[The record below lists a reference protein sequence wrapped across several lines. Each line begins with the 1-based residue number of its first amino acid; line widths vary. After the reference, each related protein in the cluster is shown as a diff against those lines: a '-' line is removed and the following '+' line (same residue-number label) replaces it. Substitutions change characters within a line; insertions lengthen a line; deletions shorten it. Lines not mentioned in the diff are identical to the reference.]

1 MEAGSEHANPLM
13 QRRRAGVLL
22 HPTSLPGPAPVG
34 TLGAEAL
41 RFVDWAREAGFG
53 LWQILPLH
61 PPQADGS
68 PYASISAFAGDVR
81 MIDRHRL
88 AERAGLDE
96 RDIPVAEA
104 LHQARAGLAQ
114 APEGWAQ
121 AYQAFCDA
129 QGPVWLDDFAR
140 FVVIREQEGG
150 RPWWEWPQARRDREP
165 DALAA
170 LQQEAAE
177 ALEAVR
183 FAQFVLFDQW
193 QDVREHARA
202 RDIMI
207 LGDMPIFVAH
217 DSAEVWAHR
226 DLFDLDATGHPL
238 TVAGVPP
245 DYFSATGQR
254 WGNPHYRW
262 DRLQAR
268 DYDWWVERM
277 RWTLETVD
285 AVRIDHF
292 RGFESSWAIP
302 ADEPDAT
309 GGHWVA
315 GPGAAFFECL
325 EARLGALPL
334 LAEDLGVIT
343 PEVTALRLRFDL
355 PGMRILQFAF
365 EGGPDNPYLPANHDE
380 LSAVYTGTHDNDT
393 TLGWFHSLDA
403 PMQQHVIATL
413 DAGAADEMPW
423 PMLRA
428 ACRSPA
434 QLAILPMQ
442 DVLQLGSEARMNL
455 PGTVTDANWSWR
467 FDWAQLPPEQTPAM
481 RALMESTGRL
491 E

>member
-1 MEAGSEHANPLM
+1 MEAGEDHCNPLM

-22 HPTSLPGPAPVG
+22 HPVSLPGPGPVG
-34 TLGAEAL
+34 TLGHEAF
-41 RFVDWAREAGFG
+41 RFLDWARDAGFT

-61 PPQADGS
+61 PPQEDGS

-81 MIDRHRL
+81 LIDPQRL
-88 AERAGLDE
+88 AERAGLDSTGT
-96 RDIPVAEA
+96 PLAN
-104 LHQARAGLAQ
+104 LLQQAREQIAQ
-114 APEGWAQ
+114 ADEGWAQ
-121 AYQAFCDA
+121 SYQAFRDA

-140 FVVIREQEGG
+140 FVVVRAREGG
-150 RPWWEWPQARRDREP
+150 RPWWEWPPALRDRDPE
-165 DALAA
+165 ALANVEN
-170 LQQEAAE
+170 EAAL
-177 ALEAVR
+177 ALEAER

-193 QDVREHARA
+193 QDVRDYAHQK
-202 RDIMI
+202 DVTI

-226 DLFDLDATGHPL
+226 DLFDLDDTGHPL

-262 DRLQAR
+262 HRLAER
-268 DYDWWVERM
+268 GYDWWVERM

-292 RGFESSWAIP
+292 RGFEASWAVP
-302 ADEPDAT
+302 ASEPDAT
-309 GGHWVA
+309 QGHWVA
-315 GPGAAFFECL
+315 GPGADFFEKL
-325 EARLGALPL
+325 QARLGVLPL

-365 EGGPDNPYLPANHDE
+365 EGGEDNPYLPANHDD

-393 TLGWFHSLDA
+393 TLGWFRSLD
-403 PMQQHVIATL
+403 PGMQAHVIATL
-413 DAGAADEMPW
+413 VEGPGEEMPW
-423 PMLRA
+423 PLIRA
-428 ACRSPA
+428 AYRSPA

-442 DVLQLGSEARMNL
+442 DALEQGTEARMNT
-455 PGTVTDANWSWR
+455 PGTVDAGNWSWR
-467 FDWAQLPPEQTPAM
+467 FDWSQVPDGQSEALRTLAQA
-481 RALMESTGRL
+481 TGRL

>member
-1 MEAGSEHANPLM
+1 MEAGEDHCNPLM

-22 HPTSLPGPAPVG
+22 HPVSLPGPGPVG
-34 TLGAEAL
+34 TLGHEAF
-41 RFVDWAREAGFG
+41 RFLDWARDAGFT

-61 PPQADGS
+61 PPQEDGS

-81 MIDRHRL
+81 LIDPQRL
-88 AERAGLDE
+88 AERAGLDSTST
-96 RDIPVAEA
+96 PLAS
-104 LHQARAGLAQ
+104 LLQQAREQIAQ
-114 APEGWAQ
+114 ADEGWAQ
-121 AYQAFCDA
+121 SYQAFRDA

-140 FVVIREQEGG
+140 FVVVRAREGG
-150 RPWWEWPQARRDREP
+150 RPWWEWPPALRDRDPE
-165 DALAA
+165 ALANVEN
-170 LQQEAAE
+170 EAAL
-177 ALEAVR
+177 ALEAER

-193 QDVREHARA
+193 QDVRDYAHQK
-202 RDIMI
+202 DVTI

-226 DLFDLDATGHPL
+226 DLFDLDDTGHPL

-262 DRLQAR
+262 DRLAER
-268 DYDWWVERM
+268 GYDWWVERM

-292 RGFESSWAIP
+292 RGFEASWAVL
-302 ADEPDAT
+302 ASEPDAT
-309 GGHWVA
+309 QGHWVA
-315 GPGAAFFECL
+315 GPGADFFEKL
-325 EARLGALPL
+325 QTRLGVLPL

-365 EGGPDNPYLPANHDE
+365 EGGEDNPYLPANHDD

-393 TLGWFHSLDA
+393 TLGWFRSLD
-403 PMQQHVIATL
+403 PGMQAHVIATL
-413 DAGAADEMPW
+413 GEGLGEEMPW
-423 PMLRA
+423 PLIRA
-428 ACRSPA
+428 AYRSPA

-442 DVLQLGSEARMNL
+442 DALEQGTEARMNT
-455 PGTVTDANWSWR
+455 PGTVDAGNWSWR
-467 FDWAQLPPEQTPAM
+467 FDWSQVPDGQSEALRTLAQA
-481 RALMESTGRL
+481 TGRL